1 MICLYHGSTVDIDRI
16 DLAKSRPNKDF
27 GRGFYLS
34 ADRHQAWR
42 MGEFKALTEGG
53 TPVLNTYL
61 FDEQVLASGGGCCYR
76 LEVVY
81 VSGAAEGLSA
91 HSNPPNQTSL
101 LTGSYLFHFHPDMKL
116 FGKVFY
122 KLAEIHPTIGD
133 IIEYRFCSVSLK
145 FHISNFH
152 IQAQVGR
159 QNSGAYH
166 CFMFSGYGLLPP
178 LYVLRAGLAVNS
190 AEFV

>member
-61 FDEQVLASGGGCCYR
+61 FDEQVLASGDLRVLIFKGYTR
-76 LEVVY
+76 EWAEFIFLNRNNRIAEPAHDYDIVY
-81 VSGAAEGLSA
+81 GPIANDRVGV
-91 HSNPPNQTSL
+91 QI
-101 LTGSYLFHFHPDMKL
+101 
-116 FGKVFY
+116 GKY
-122 KLAEIHPTIGD
+122 EAGD
-133 IIEYRFCSVSLK
+133 ITLDQFLENLK
-145 FHISNFH
+145 YMKGVTFQYFF
-152 IQAQVGR
+152 GTER
-159 QNSGAYH
+159 T
-166 CFMFSGYGLLPP
+166 
-178 LYVLRAGLAVNS
+178 LAKLTKI
-190 AEFV
+190 